1 VRVLSIATLF
11 PNPVR
16 PGFGVFVGNQMRAV
30 VARGDVDL
38 TMISPIGMPPW
49 PLSTR
54 EPYARLRAIPQ
65 QSGTMGLP
73 VRYPRFTLIPKL
85 GADNNP
91 RRIARAILPSV
102 RALHREQP
110 FDLVDAQF
118 FFPDGPAA
126 AIVASELGLPLTI
139 KSRGADIH
147 YWGARPKARAQ
158 MLAAADQSAGLLA
171 VSQALRD
178 DMIAMGMPGGQIA
191 VHYTGLDHA
200 RFQPMDRSQARAR
213 MIAQGIAPDGPLLV
227 TPGALIARKGQAL
240 VLEALAS
247 LPGVRLAFAGAGE
260 DEAKLRALARQLGLG
275 ERVHFLGQVSHEVLP
290 GLMAA
295 ADVMVLPSASEG
307 LANVWVEALACGTPI
322 VVPDIGGAREVVRE
336 SAAGRLVVR
345 EPSAIASALREI
357 LDAPPPQA
365 DVATHAER
373 FSWDRNAETLVGL
386 WKDAIA
392 RGGRRA

>member
-30 VARGDVDL
+30 VQRGDVDL
-38 TMISPIGMPPW
+38 TMISPVGMPPW
-49 PLSTR
+49 PLSLKDA
-54 EPYARLRAIPQ
+54 YARLRAIPVE
-65 QSGTMGLP
+65 TDAIGLP

-85 GADNNP
+85 GGDSNP
-91 RRIARAILPSV
+91 QRIARAVLPIA
-102 RALHREQP
+102 RKLHREQP

-126 AIVASELGLPLTI
+126 AIIARELGLPLTI

-158 MLAAADQSAGLLA
+158 MLAAAKQSAGLLA

-178 DMIAMGMPGGQIA
+178 DMIAMGMPGERTA
-191 VHYTGLDHA
+191 VHYTGLDHS
-200 RFQPMDRSQARAR
+200 RFKPMDRATAR
-213 MIAQGIAPDGPLLV
+213 QQLTNLGIATDGPLLV
-227 TPGALIARKGQAL
+227 TPGALIVRKGQAL

-247 LPGVRLAFAGAGE
+247 LPDARLALAGAGE
-260 DEAKLRALARQLGLG
+260 DEAKLRAQARHLRLE
-275 ERVHFLGQVSHEVLP
+275 ERVHFRGQVGHDVLP
-290 GLMAA
+290 TLMAA

-307 LANVWVEALACGTPI
+307 LANVWLEALACGTPI
-322 VVPDIGGAREVVRE
+322 VVPDIGGAREVVQ
-336 SAAGRLVVR
+336 SSTAGRLVER
-345 EPSAIASALREI
+345 SSAAIAAALRDI
-357 LDAPPPQA
+357 LNAPPAPV
-365 DVATHAER
+365 DVAAHAAR

-386 WKDAIA
+386 WADAIA
-392 RGGRRA
+392 RGALVA